1 MPSIDRIDEKGAVVG
16 QHELAGALL
25 TDQINVGLLHQVVT
39 AELAGH
45 RQGTAAAKSRGEVA
59 GTTAKQWRQKGT
71 GRARVGSGKVSHFTG
86 GGVAFPPIPRS
97 YAVKVNKKVRV
108 AAFRM
113 ALSDLVA
120 GGTVRVLSGATFDEP
135 SAKRAAG
142 ILSKAELEKPLLVL
156 VGAEEVAAEK
166 SFRNLAGTRVLT
178 IGEAE
183 VQDYVWAKS
192 LLFTESAVSFLEG
205 GLAEAG
211 VTEGG
216 ES

>member
-1 MPSIDRIDEKGAVVG
+1 MPSINRIDENGAVLG
-16 QHELAGALL
+16 QHQLADALV
-25 TDQINVGLLHQVVT
+25 DDRVNIGLLHQVVT

-45 RQGTAAAKSRGEVA
+45 RQGTASAKTRGEVA

-97 YAVKVNKKVRV
+97 YAMKVNKKVK
-108 AAFRM
+108 AQAFRM
-113 ALSDLVA
+113 ALADLVT
-120 GGTVRVLSGATFDEP
+120 GGTVRVLSATAFDEP
-135 SAKRAAG
+135 SAKRAAN
-142 ILSKAELEKPLLVL
+142 ILTKSELDKPLLVL
-156 VGAEEVAAEK
+156 VGGDEISALK
-166 SFRNLAGTRVLT
+166 SFRNLAGIRAMT

-192 LLFTESAVSFLEG
+192 LLFTEAAVSFLEG
-205 GLAEAG
+205 GSSK
-211 VTEGG
+211 GG

>member
-1 MPSIDRIDEKGAVVG
+1 MPSIDRINENGAVVG
-16 QHELAGALL
+16 QHELADALL
-25 TDQINVGLLHQVVT
+25 TDQINIGLLHQVVT

-45 RQGTAAAKSRGEVA
+45 RQGTAAAKTRSQVA

-71 GRARVGSGKVSHFTG
+71 GRARVGSGKVAQFTG

-97 YAVKVNKKVRV
+97 YAVKVNKK
-108 AAFRM
+108 AKALAFRM
-113 ALSDLVA
+113 ALADLVA
-120 GGTVRVLSGATFDEP
+120 GGTVRVLSDATFDEP

-142 ILSKAELEKPLLVL
+142 ILSKVELDKPLLVL
-156 VGAEEVAAEK
+156 VGADEIQAEK
-166 SFRNLAGTRVLT
+166 SFRNLAGIRVMT

-192 LLFTESAVSFLEG
+192 LLFTEAAVAFLEG
-205 GLAEAG
+205 GLSQ
-211 VTEGG
+211 GG